1 MNGNIKRVVSALLT
15 LSLVFGM
22 LPLGAFAEEVSP
34 SSGSSSQTEQ
44 SSSQA
49 SVSSL
54 AVDENTDTTPDSN
67 SNSDSRSASDSSEVT
82 PTPTPAPSVDHDGNI
97 YVSNYAVVDNG
108 GNVISKLT
116 PGSKGIVAVTVIDER
131 IPAEMFPGVSAG
143 SITGYIHAT
152 MTQGSFTGNN
162 VSVRMR
168 APVRVGDEDK
178 ICYTVEFRDVTYV
191 GGENTFSFVV
201 GYSREGSNGY
211 DVVPFAVEQKLLSV
225 VIAQAVD
232 DVPAPNIILTGAN
245 YGGNVEAGATFTLS
259 TVAQNTSDS
268 LELDNV
274 TVKLVLPQGLS
285 IAGGNN
291 QYLIGKVGKKG
302 TVKQAFTLKSDAIQT
317 ESTTMPVTVQYTFE
331 ALVNGKRT
339 TFTSDQQISINVTQ
353 PTRFTVSSV
362 DYSDTVYVNEE
373 GYCTVNLVNKGKST
387 VYNVTVEMVS
397 DFFTPEDVDFV
408 GNMNRGTQNESEI
421 SFRADTAGS
430 GKAKIVVTYEDM
442 VGEQYKIEKEITV
455 EAMEN
460 RYNDPGFV
468 DPMPMPEE
476 PEKKSNTPIYI
487 GVGAAAVAIAG
498 AVIYFKKK
506 KAKRLAELEDE
517 DEDI

>member
-22 LPLGAFAEEVSP
+22 LPLSAFAEEVS
-34 SSGSSSQTEQ
+34 SSSEARPS

-49 SVSSL
+49 SQISSQ
-54 AVDENTDTTPDSN
+54 ADGGNSDAEDIGDAN
-67 SNSDSRSASDSSEVT
+67 SNSDSSSDSASSEVT
-82 PTPTPAPSVDHDGNI
+82 TPSTPAPKVDHDGKI

-131 IPAEMFPGVSAG
+131 IPAELFPGVSAG

-168 APVRVGDEDK
+168 APVNGK

-191 GGENTFSFVV
+191 GGDNTFSFVV
-201 GYSREGSNGY
+201 GYSREGANGY

-302 TVKQAFTLKSDAIQT
+302 AVKQAFTLKSDAIQT

>member
-67 SNSDSRSASDSSEVT
+67 SNSDSRSDSDSSSGAEET
-82 PTPTPAPSVDHDGNI
+82 PTPTPEPDKNI
-97 YVSNYAVVDNG
+97 YVSNYAVVDNA

-506 KAKRLAELEDE
+506 MAKRLAELEDE